1 VISCFSFFSKDI
13 LKLEQLA
20 LDGDAV
26 LRRGEETEE
35 EEEARSEG
43 EAGAEAVNIGAW
55 EGERVISRLV
65 SD

>member
-1 VISCFSFFSKDI
+1 